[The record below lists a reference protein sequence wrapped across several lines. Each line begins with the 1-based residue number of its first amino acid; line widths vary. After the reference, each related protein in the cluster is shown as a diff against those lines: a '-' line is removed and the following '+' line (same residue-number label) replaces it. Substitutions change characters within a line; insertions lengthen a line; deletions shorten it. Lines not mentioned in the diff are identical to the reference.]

1 MRHVY
6 TARAVVVLSGL
17 LLVACIAFA
26 LGQTG

>member
-17 LLVACIAFA
+17 LLAACITFA
-26 LGQTG
+26 GAQTS